1 MFKFEPS
8 YMANTLA
15 ALAGVISVGFILWVL
30 TSGFNLN
37 GLWSLCFAA
46 IVGAIEFVA
55 FRYLLSQ
62 KYYPDKETA
71 IIDERALP
79 WMKVTKPYLISLRL

>member
-8 YMANTLA
+8 LMANTLA
-15 ALAGVISVGFILWVL
+15 ALAGIISIGFICLVL
-30 TSGFNLN
+30 TRGFNLD
-37 GLWSLCFAA
+37 GLLSLCFAA

-62 KYYPDKETA
+62 KYYPDKG
-71 IIDERALP
+71 
-79 WMKVTKPYLISLRL
+79 

>member
-30 TSGFNLN
+30 TRGFNLN

-62 KYYPDKETA
+62 KYYPDK
-71 IIDERALP
+71 D
-79 WMKVTKPYLISLRL
+79 